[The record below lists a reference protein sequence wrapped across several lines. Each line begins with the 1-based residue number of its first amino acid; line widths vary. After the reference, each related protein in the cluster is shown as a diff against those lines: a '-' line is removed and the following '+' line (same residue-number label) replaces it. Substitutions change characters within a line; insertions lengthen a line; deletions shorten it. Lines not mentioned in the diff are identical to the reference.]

1 MYTWNSGI
9 LSRLLAMRRNLPH
22 ALMFYG
28 PPGIGKSALAER
40 FANALLCEAPT
51 PDGDACGRCSACG
64 WFVQGHH
71 PDLRRLALRAES
83 EDGKDKGSRDI
94 RIDQVRE
101 LGEFLSVG
109 GHRSGRRI
117 VLIDP
122 ADRLNVPAANA
133 LLKTLE
139 EPSGDAVFLLVSARP
154 DGLPATIRSRCVRV
168 EVPLPSRD
176 IAFRWLK
183 DETGA
188 SEPEIAAWLA
198 MVGGRPLHARLL
210 AEPAEAAAHRLLVQA
225 VARIPDNAAV
235 QVADAIA
242 AIPAS
247 AWLPVLQYW
256 VNDVAR
262 VAVGAQAV
270 RFPDQDVR
278 LAALAARAHSERL
291 TGFAAWLQRQTA
303 AVDHPLNPRL
313 FCEDLL
319 LRYSAVFD

>member
-1 MYTWNSGI
+1 M
-9 LSRLLAMRRNLPH
+9 P
-22 ALMFYG
+22 
-28 PPGIGKSALAER
+28 
-40 FANALLCEAPT
+40 
-51 PDGDACGRCSACG
+51 
-64 WFVQGHH
+64 
-71 PDLRRLALRAES
+71 
-83 EDGKDKGSRDI
+83 
-94 RIDQVRE
+94 
-101 LGEFLSVG
+101 
-109 GHRSGRRI
+109 
-117 VLIDP
+117 
-122 ADRLNVPAANA
+122 
-133 LLKTLE
+133 
-139 EPSGDAVFLLVSARP
+139 FLLHLV
-154 DGLPATIRSRCVRV
+154 
-168 EVPLPSRD
+168 
-176 IAFRWLK
+176 
-183 DETGA
+183 
-188 SEPEIAAWLA
+188 
-198 MVGGRPLHARLL
+198 ARLL
-210 AEPAEAAAHRLLVQA
+210 GVHLLLLQSDA
-225 VARIPDNAAV
+225 FSPCPDNPAV